1 MIVREGGG
9 FFLQAKQQK
18 RQQMLRAA
26 KKLFTELGFEH
37 TSMQKIADEAHVGVA
52 TLFRYFPKKELLI
65 TEIVIELIEQMLP
78 DFKGISKSNKTGYE
92 KIDAY
97 ITYLFSAN
105 REAATILENFE
116 NYATYNLL
124 EEALIAKIRQA
135 YMQINECITLALE
148 QGQKDGSIPL
158 STSSQITAHTMIN
171 LFGIAVKKHA
181 FTSFMPYEI
190 IPNPTKEQLL
200 DVKKVILN
208 FLVK

>member
-1 MIVREGGG
+1 
-9 FFLQAKQQK
+9 
-18 RQQMLRAA
+18 MLRAA

-65 TEIVIELIEQMLP
+65 TEVVIELIEQMLP
-78 DFKGISKSNKTGYE
+78 DFKEITNSSKTGYE
-92 KIDAY
+92 KIDAFLDSY
-97 ITYLFSAN
+97 IAYLFSAN

-116 NYATYNLL
+116 NYATYNPLD
-124 EEALIAKIRQA
+124 EALIKNIQQA
-135 YMQINECITLALE
+135 YMQINHCISLALE
-148 QGQKDGSIPL
+148 QGHVDGSIPL
-158 STSSQITAHTMIN
+158 TASSQITAHTMIN

>member
-1 MIVREGGG
+1 
-9 FFLQAKQQK
+9 
-18 RQQMLRAA
+18 
-26 KKLFTELGFEH
+26 
-37 TSMQKIADEAHVGVA
+37 
-52 TLFRYFPKKELLI
+52 
-65 TEIVIELIEQMLP
+65 MLP
-78 DFKGISKSNKTGYE
+78 DFKEITNSNKTGYE
-92 KIDAY
+92 KIDAFLDVY
-97 ITYLFSAN
+97 IAYLFSAN

-116 NYATYNLL
+116 NYATYNPLD
-124 EEALIAKIRQA
+124 EALITKIRHA

-158 STSSQITAHTMIN
+158 STSSQITVHTMIN

-190 IPNPTKEQLL
+190 IPNPTKDQLL